1 MMKVKEN
8 LIRYP
13 DETWDPLTYL
23 EEAKRQ
29 ELFELIQR
37 NEDNNEHDIEN
48 IYIKT
53 GCVNEAKGSCYIEIG
68 QTKVICTLYGPREI
82 VKKDDFN
89 FKVAKLNCQFRYTS
103 FSTLNFQRRTG
114 GFFFMSINKL

>member
-1 MMKVKEN
+1 MKSKEN

-23 EEAKRQ
+23 EENKRK
-29 ELFELIQR
+29 ELIEVIQKPDDTDTE
-37 NEDNNEHDIEN
+37 NDIEN

-53 GCVNEAKGSCYIEIG
+53 GCVNEAKGSCYIQIG

-82 VKKDDFN
+82 ARKDDFN
-89 FKVAKLNCQFRYTS
+89 FKVAKLNCQFRYTT
-103 FSTLNFQRRTG
+103 FSTINFQRRTG
-114 GFFFMSINKL
+114 